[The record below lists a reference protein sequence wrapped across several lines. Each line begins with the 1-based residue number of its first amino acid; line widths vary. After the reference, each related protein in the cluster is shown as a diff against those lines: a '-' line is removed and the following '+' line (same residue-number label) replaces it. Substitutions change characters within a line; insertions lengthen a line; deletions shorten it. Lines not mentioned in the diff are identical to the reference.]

1 MEEFIEFSVKQSSW
15 DETSEKIEQCELL
28 YILTM
33 SSNVISAHNLSLP
46 SVKIVGMKKIELLH
60 FVFLPL

>member
-15 DETSEKIEQCELL
+15 DEKIEQCELL

>member
-1 MEEFIEFSVKQSSW
+1 MEEFIEFSVKQSW